1 MYIQFFIL
9 LYADDTVIFGTDERE
24 FQNHLNVFYD
34 YSNMWRLD
42 INYDKTKI
50 FIFGIVWSFWFQNGW
65 ESTTHL

>member
-50 FIFGIVWSFWFQNGW
+50 FIFGIV
-65 ESTTHL
+65 